1 MNDCWKGELKVCG
14 ICGEININQPGVQ
27 ADVMK
32 RMCDVMAYRGP
43 DDQGMVFIRG
53 DRSVETGP
61 SGWSLPVD
69 DGFEVAL
76 GHRRLS
82 IIDLSPAGHQPMSN
96 EDGTIWIVFNGEIY
110 NFPELKEELEKKGHL
125 FRSKSDTETIVHG
138 YEEWDVA
145 CLKRFRG
152 MFAFAIWDG
161 RRRRL
166 FLARDRLGKKP
177 LVYWMRNGH
186 FIFASEM
193 KSILQAPEV
202 GRRVNLRAL
211 HSYLALQYVP
221 CPEGIFEGIQKLP
234 PAHFLLYEPSG
245 GVKVEKYWNLD
256 FSPVEK
262 KKEDLRELCWQIR
275 TGLEESVRLRMISDV
290 PLGAFLSGGIDS
302 SIIVGLMAKQSTAP
316 VKTFS
321 IGFDEPEFDELSY
334 ARIISRRFA
343 TDHHEFVVR
352 PDAIDILNKLVWHFN
367 EPFADSSAIP
377 TYYVA
382 KMTKDF
388 VTVVLTG
395 DAGDENFAG
404 YGRYRRAKWVATF
417 TKLPESLRKTL
428 MPALLRKCASLH
440 WREKTFTRLADFME
454 GLTGD
459 QARNYAEQVKIF
471 NGKEMDNLYSDE
483 MRGHVKRIDPFGFL
497 VDAFQE
503 AKTDDL
509 VDKLLH
515 LDIHSYLPEDL
526 LVKVDI
532 ATMANSLEARVPFLD
547 HTFMESVAAIPSHL
561 KLRGTQSKF
570 ILKQAF
576 ADLLP
581 EIVLNRKK
589 MGFGVPVSRWFREE
603 LKGYVYDVLLDERT
617 LRRGYFKRDA
627 IQRLLDEHVGLR
639 NDHSAKIWALLFL
652 ETWFRVFI
660 DREGEGVSLHA

>member
-1 MNDCWKGELKVCG
+1 
-14 ICGEININQPGVQ
+14 
-27 ADVMK
+27 MK
-32 RMCDVMAYRGP
+32 KMCDVMAYRGP
-43 DDQGMVFIRG
+43 DDEGMVFIRG

-61 SGWSLPVD
+61 AGQPLPVD
-69 DGFEVAL
+69 GAFEVAF

-110 NFPELKEELEKKGHL
+110 NFAELKEELEKKGHR

-152 MFAFAIWDG
+152 MFAFAIWDA
-161 RRRRL
+161 RKRRL

-177 LVYWMRNGH
+177 LVYWMKNGH

-202 GRRVNLRAL
+202 ERRVNLRAL

-221 CPEGIFEGIQKLP
+221 SPEGIFDGIRKLP
-234 PAHFLLYEPSG
+234 PAHFLLYEPPG
-245 GVKVEKYWNLD
+245 GVKVENYWTLD
-256 FSPVEK
+256 FSPARK
-262 KKEDLRELCWQIR
+262 KKEDLQEICRQIR
-275 TGLEESVRLRMISDV
+275 SRLEESVRLRMISDV

-302 SIIVGLMAKQSTAP
+302 SIIVGLMAKQSSAP

-334 ARIISRRFA
+334 ARMISRRFA

-382 KMTKDF
+382 KMTRDF

-404 YGRYRRAKWVATF
+404 YGRYRRAKWVAAF
-417 TKLPESLRKTL
+417 TRLPEPFRKTL

-471 NGKEMDNLYSDE
+471 NRKEMASLYTRAMGE
-483 MRGHVKRIDPFGFL
+483 QVKSFDPFAFL
-497 VDAFQE
+497 TDAWQE
-503 AKTDDL
+503 AKTDDV
-509 VDKLLH
+509 VDRLLH

-547 HTFMESVAAIPSHL
+547 HEFMQFAAALPSQL
-561 KLRGTQSKF
+561 KLRGAQSKF
-570 ILKQAF
+570 ILKRAF
-576 ADLLP
+576 SDLLP
-581 EIVLNRKK
+581 EGVMTRKK
-589 MGFGVPVSRWFREE
+589 MGFGVPVSRWFRHE
-603 LKGYVYDVLLDERT
+603 LKGYMYDVLLDKRT
-617 LRRGYFKRDA
+617 HERGYFEKTG
-627 IQRLLDEHVGLR
+627 IERLLDEHVSLR
-639 NDHSAKIWALLFL
+639 NDHSSKLWALLFL

-660 DREGEGVSLHA
+660 DREGEGASLHA